1 MIWSK
6 SLSIRKML
14 ILSGW
19 TELQQWRNCLIHHG
33 GVCKLEC
40 LLSKSDVF
48 LYAEKMWRL
57 PLPDPS
63 CAPELFWLLPCGDG
77 SVLGDVSALTGG
89 RLGHHTP
96 RGGISLEKVTCNF
109 KVLISQQG
117 QRGEKHH
124 KDEGAALESLD
135 STEGDNLLFKYIWK
149 KRTFCPHTPAPG
161 KPLRF
166 SSLWK
171 YFVFDFRTP
180 AQFSKAK

>member
-1 MIWSK
+1 MGMFV
-6 SLSIRKML
+6 SLNVFYLNLMYFYML
-14 ILSGW
+14 KKCGGCP
-19 TELQQWRNCLIHHG
+19 CLIPL
-33 GVCKLEC
+33 V
-40 LLSKSDVF
+40 LLSCSGCCHVVM
-48 LYAEKMWRL
+48 A
-57 PLPDPS
+57 
-63 CAPELFWLLPCGDG
+63 
-77 SVLGDVSALTGG
+77 VLGDVSALTGG